1 MDKIPYAFSIH
12 PGEILLTEFM
22 EPLGL
27 SAYRLAK
34 ELHISTPRVNDL
46 VRCRRGITADTAL
59 RLSRYFGNSAQ
70 FWIGLQ
76 SGYDLWVASNS
87 RSLNKVRPRQ
97 KAALMGETM
106 RYGSASQSN
115 EVVHLKRKIRIPR

>member
-1 MDKIPYAFSIH
+1 MSKVNNIPFGFSIH

-27 SAYRLAK
+27 TAYRLSK

-46 VRCRRGITADTAL
+46 VRGKRGITADTAL

-76 SGYDLWVASNS
+76 SGHDLWVPSK
-87 RSLNKVRPRQ
+87 NKSWSEVKPRQ
-97 KAALMGETM
+97 KAA
-106 RYGSASQSN
+106 
-115 EVVHLKRKIRIPR
+115 

>member
-1 MDKIPYAFSIH
+1 MDRIPFAFSIH

-27 SAYRLAK
+27 TAYRLAK
-34 ELHISTPRVNDL
+34 HLHISAPRVNDL
-46 VRCRRGITADTAL
+46 VRGKRGITADTAL

-76 SGYDLWVASNS
+76 CGHDLWVAS
-87 RSLNKVRPRQ
+87 RSKALNKVKPRLQ
-97 KAALMGETM
+97 AA
-106 RYGSASQSN
+106 
-115 EVVHLKRKIRIPR
+115 

>member
-1 MDKIPYAFSIH
+1 MNNIPYAFSIH

-34 ELHISTPRVNDL
+34 ELHISAPRVNDL
-46 VRCRRGITADTAL
+46 VRCKRGLTADTAL

-76 SGYDLWVASNS
+76 SGHDLWLASRS
-87 RSLNKVRPRQ
+87 KSLNKIKPRRL
-97 KAALMGETM
+97 AA
-106 RYGSASQSN
+106 
-115 EVVHLKRKIRIPR
+115 

>member
-1 MDKIPYAFSIH
+1 MANIPFAFSIH

-27 SAYRLAK
+27 TAYRLSK

-46 VRCRRGITADTAL
+46 VRGKRGITADTAL

-76 SGYDLWVASNS
+76 SGHDLWVASKS
-87 RSLNKVRPRQ
+87 RLWSKVKPRQ
-97 KAALMGETM
+97 KAA
-106 RYGSASQSN
+106 
-115 EVVHLKRKIRIPR
+115 

>member
-1 MDKIPYAFSIH
+1 MANIPFAFSIH

-27 SAYRLAK
+27 TAYRLSK
-34 ELHISTPRVNDL
+34 ELRISTPRVNDL
-46 VRCRRGITADTAL
+46 VRGKRGITADTAL

-76 SGYDLWVASNS
+76 SGYDLWVAS
-87 RSLNKVRPRQ
+87 RSKSWNKVKPRE
-97 KAALMGETM
+97 KAA
-106 RYGSASQSN
+106 
-115 EVVHLKRKIRIPR
+115 

>member
-1 MDKIPYAFSIH
+1 MNKIPFAFSIH
-12 PGEILLTEFM
+12 PGEILFSEFM

-34 ELHISTPRVNDL
+34 ELHISAPRVNDL
-46 VRCRRGITADTAL
+46 VRCKRGITADTAL

-76 SGYDLWVASNS
+76 SGHDLWLASRS
-87 RSLNKVRPRQ
+87 KSLNKIKPRQ
-97 KAALMGETM
+97 QAA
-106 RYGSASQSN
+106 
-115 EVVHLKRKIRIPR
+115 